1 MSYEIQGLFL
11 EACDCQAL
19 CPCWLDEEPDEASCT
34 GLIAWYIE
42 KGQIGGVGVSGL
54 TVVSVSHHEGHR
66 STGSQEVVLFIED
79 KASDEQVEALRATF
93 TGSLGGPL
101 EELKELTG
109 GDPIVRRAPIRYT
122 HDGKATILH
131 IGEKGDMVAV
141 DMLPLVGALGRVT
154 TLADSALS
162 LLLGTPAELGKSS
175 RLLISINRAPLDTN
189 LEQRNATRG
198 RFNYRLSDV

>member
-1 MSYEIQGLFL
+1 MYEMQGLFL
-11 EACDCQAL
+11 EACDCRAV
-19 CPCWLDEEPDEASCT
+19 CPCWIDEEPDEASCT

-42 KGQIGGVGVSGL
+42 KGYIGGVDVSGL
-54 TVVSVSHHEGHR
+54 TVVSISHHEGHR
-66 STGSQEVVLFIED
+66 SSGGQEVVLFIED
-79 KASDEQVEALRATF
+79 KASDEQAEALQATF

-109 GDPIVRRAPIRYT
+109 SDPIVRRAPIRYT
-122 HDGKATILH
+122 HDGKATTLH
-131 IGEKGDMVAV
+131 VGGKGEMVAV

-162 LLLGTPAELGKSS
+162 LVLGTPAEMGKSS
-175 RLLISINRAPLDTN
+175 RILISINRAPLDTD
-189 LEQRNATRG
+189 LGQRSATRG